1 MSSSG
6 GSNDDSVLGHPSTR
20 HSTKSGQINSKTFV
34 IATVS
39 SNSSSSDD
47 ETKSDNKVEC
57 SNKLISNSKLVVNS
71 KKKVEENYSSEE
83 SSAASSPSDNG
94 SEDFYVAEFDLPDLE
109 SPADALSPV
118 ILESTIDQEWVT
130 KGDKTPH
137 SATRKPLGYKTVV
150 CEKPPCYVVPTAE
163 LRTCPLPA
171 LNWTNA
177 NDMWKIMYRKDER
190 ASLERESSM
199 FQNHPG
205 LQPRMRAILLDW
217 LIEVCEVYKLHRETY
232 YLTVDYLDRYLTARK
247 DVSKNQLQLIG
258 ITCLFVASKVEE
270 IYPPKLAEFAYVT
283 DGACSEEDILQQEL
297 LVLQALNWNVS
308 PVTIM
313 GWLSIYM
320 QLNVTTCKS
329 AAQHRQQTKSEILLN
344 TSKYGKSF
352 IYPQFSGFKFVKT
365 AQLIDLC
372 SLDIDMADFPYSVVA
387 AAAISHTFD
396 RLVSFRPFFSFSNF
410 DQFFYYLKFSPTFDK
425 LEISPK
431 IL

>member
-1 MSSSG
+1 VSSSG
-6 GSNDDSVLGHPSTR
+6 GSDNDQTFGHPSTR
-20 HSTKSGQINSKTFV
+20 HATKSNHINSKTFV

-39 SNSSSSDD
+39 NPNSSIDD
-47 ETKSDNKVEC
+47 EEKRDNKVEC
-57 SNKLISNSKLVVNS
+57 SNKLNNNVSSKLVNS
-71 KKKVEENYSSEE
+71 KKRVEENYSSEE
-83 SSAASSPSDNG
+83 SSSTPSENG
-94 SEDFYVAEFDLPDLE
+94 SDDFYVAEFDLPDLE

-118 ILESTIDQEWVT
+118 ILESEPEWVS

-137 SATRKPLGYKTVV
+137 SAGRKPLGYKTVL

-283 DGACSEEDILQQEL
+283 DGACSEEDILQQEI

-329 AAQHRQQTKSEILLN
+329 SANSTHRQQTKSEILLN

-372 SLDIDMADFPYSVVA
+372 SLDIDIADFPYSVVA

-396 RLVSFRPFFSFSNF
+396 
-410 DQFFYYLKFSPTFDK
+410 K
-425 LEISPK
+425 
-431 IL
+431 